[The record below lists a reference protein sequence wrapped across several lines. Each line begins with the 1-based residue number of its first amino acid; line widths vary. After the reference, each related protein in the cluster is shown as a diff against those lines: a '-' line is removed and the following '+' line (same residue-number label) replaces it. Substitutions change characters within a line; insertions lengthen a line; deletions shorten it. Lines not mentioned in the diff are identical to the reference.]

1 MTASLL
7 PLANEQLMTITLK
20 TIIKYK
26 QEEVAKQQRDRPLE
40 LLREEVELQ
49 KQPRNFFGAVVNGH
63 TKRSTSVIA
72 EIKRMSPS
80 AGVLKNDFD
89 PVAIAKAYEMG
100 GAAAISC
107 LTDMHFFGG
116 NLKSLAEIK
125 NEVDL
130 PILRKDFIIDPYQIW
145 ESRAAGAD
153 AVLLIAEAVPEGLLL
168 DMMILAQKLGMT
180 SLIEAHGIDH
190 LLNIQ
195 QHVGF
200 PHAGYCLLGI
210 NNRNLETMQTDLS
223 HTIRMMDVVE
233 DTRIVVSESGIS
245 KPEDL
250 DKLRSHGIHIVLV
263 GESFMK
269 EDDPGEALQALIRM
283 NPT

>member
-130 PILRKDFIIDPYQIW
+130 PVLRKDFIIDPYQIW